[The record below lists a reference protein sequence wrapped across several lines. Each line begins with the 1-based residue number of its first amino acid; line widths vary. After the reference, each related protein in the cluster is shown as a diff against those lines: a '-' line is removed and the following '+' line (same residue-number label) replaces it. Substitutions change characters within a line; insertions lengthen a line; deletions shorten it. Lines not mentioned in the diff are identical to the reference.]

1 MQRHSSSH
9 AARVGFFIFGESMK
23 IRPTVRTLL
32 IAIAVALILCPAF
45 ASDPVAADQHR
56 ARETSPDK
64 VIKDF
69 YAWYIRTIDA
79 GTDPFKKG
87 RPTLQKYVTARLI
100 AQAERS
106 DADYDTFLYSQ
117 DWDIAWADT
126 AAVSDLRIKGLTAT
140 AIVTFDGNLK
150 YPRLA
155 LTLLKQAG
163 VWKIDRVRT
172 AQL

>member
-1 MQRHSSSH
+1 
-9 AARVGFFIFGESMK
+9 MK
-23 IRPTVRTLL
+23 VRPDVQILL
-32 IAIAVALILCPAF
+32 IAIALALIVCPIF
-45 ASDPVAADQHR
+45 ASDPASADQYR
-56 ARETSPDK
+56 ARETAPDK
-64 VIKDF
+64 VIKEF
-69 YAWYIRTIDA
+69 YAWYIRAIDA

-87 RPTLQKYVTARLI
+87 RQTLQKYVTARLI
-100 AQAERS
+100 ELAEHS

-126 AAVSDLRIKGLTAT
+126 AAISDLRIKALTAT

-163 VWKIDRVRT
+163 AWKIDRVRN
-172 AQL
+172 API